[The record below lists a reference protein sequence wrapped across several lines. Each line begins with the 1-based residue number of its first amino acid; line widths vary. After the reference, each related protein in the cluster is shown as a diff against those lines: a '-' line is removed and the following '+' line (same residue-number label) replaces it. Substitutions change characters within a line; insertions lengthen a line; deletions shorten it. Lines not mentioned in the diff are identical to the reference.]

1 MALWTV
7 KVASLVALAAFACLI
22 AADSNDPRTGT
33 PIKCQLD
40 AEMFPTAW
48 QTAEIKPTAVA
59 VDKLEAFRS
68 QICAE
73 EALKHYPVELV
84 KKNLKAVYYAKELSF
99 YGVQFGGTNS
109 LDTIYLAN
117 RGEQAGFTGEYLVN
131 AFHHEFSSILL
142 RNYWERFD
150 EEAWIAANAPGV
162 GYREGGVIAI
172 RDGMSD
178 TRFKPRHNVDGFL
191 NEYGNASLE
200 EDFNTFAEALFGSD
214 RTFWTLVDRYPRL
227 AKKKDLI
234 VAFYASLDPQFTES
248 YFRSLAK

>member
-1 MALWTV
+1 M
-7 KVASLVALAAFACLI
+7 LAALGCLI

-33 PIKCQLD
+33 PIKCELD
-40 AEMFPTAW
+40 AGMFPQSW
-48 QTAEIKPTAVA
+48 QTPEIKATALA
-59 VDKLEAFRS
+59 VDKSEAFRS

-73 EALKHYPVELV
+73 VALKHYPVELV
-84 KKNLKAVYYAKELSF
+84 RKNLKAVYFAKELSF

-109 LDTIYLAN
+109 QDTIYIAN
-117 RGEQAGFTGEYLVN
+117 RGERAGYTGEYLVS

-142 RNYWERFD
+142 RNFWDKFD
-150 EEAWIAANAPGV
+150 EEAWVAANGPGAV
-162 GYREGGVIAI
+162 YREGGVIAI

-178 TRFKPRHNVDGFL
+178 TTFKAKYNVDGFL
-191 NEYGNASLE
+191 NEYGSASLE

-227 AKKKDLI
+227 AKKKDVI
-234 VAFYASLDPQFTES
+234 VAFYTRLDPQFTES